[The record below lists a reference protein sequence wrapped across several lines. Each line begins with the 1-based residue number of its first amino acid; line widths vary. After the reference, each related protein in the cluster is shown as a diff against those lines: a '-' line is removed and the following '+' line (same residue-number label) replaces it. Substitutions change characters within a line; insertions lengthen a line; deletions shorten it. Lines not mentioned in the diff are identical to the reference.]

1 MFSPQSIPMETM
13 DPNNTQLNPSMRQSN
28 DTDNYDENINI
39 SNDNIIYGEEECSIN
54 NLHTSISDSNI
65 SYCGIKSN
73 SILSGILNICASA
86 VGGGCFTFPWII
98 SNIGILNSTFI
109 FLVVSLC
116 IYYSLDLLRSFVVD
130 TKYFSFSLMTE
141 TTLGKKWL
149 MVYSFSSFFYY
160 ISININYLS
169 LLYSIFKSFFLTHS
183 TLNGFIFLLATCS
196 IEIFL
201 CLYTSKTA
209 KLNLLSL
216 ITMFNFLIIVLL
228 TLFQGIYY
236 SIENGYIANKFSKKN
251 LLNPLEN
258 VSGGQ
263 IFFDSITACIKYI
276 YGYSYNCSFPTLIG
290 NLKNVNDSNSKKVH
304 NLSFIII
311 SSSYFIIGFFGY
323 LIKEN
328 VPAVLFKECED
339 STEGD
344 YFSIWI
350 RIIIFVFLFTLI
362 PNRYIVIRD
371 GYKLLIGK
379 DKLTYKKDLLI
390 TTLTF
395 AFSNGIV
402 FFTQEYCV
410 EMDIFTLLVNTFGG
424 LFGVIIGFGLPVI
437 NYAAVNGKRKLK
449 TLIGYVITGLF
460 LMIGSFAFVYSFI
473 DLYRSYEEEKEE
485 E

>member
-13 DPNNTQLNPSMRQSN
+13 DPNNTQLNPSLRQSN
-28 DTDNYDENINI
+28 DTDNYDENVNL

-54 NLHTSISDSNI
+54 NNLHTSMSDSNI

-73 SILSGILNICASA
+73 SILSAILNICASA

-169 LLYSIFKSFFLTHS
+169 LLYSIFRSLFLSHT
-183 TLNGFIFLLATCS
+183 TLNGFIFLLTTCS

-201 CLYTSKTA
+201 CLYTSKIG
-209 KLNLLSL
+209 KLNLLSV

-228 TLFQGIYY
+228 SLIQGIYS
-236 SIENGYIANKFSKKN
+236 SIENDYISAKFSPKN
-251 LLNPLEN
+251 LFNPLDN
-258 VSGGQ
+258 VSGSQ
-263 IFFDSITACIKYI
+263 IFFNSITACIKYI

-290 NLKNVNDSNSKKVH
+290 TLKNVNDSNSKKVH

-311 SSSYFIIGFFGY
+311 CSSYFIIGLFGY
-323 LIKEN
+323 LIKEE
-328 VPAVLFKECED
+328 VPAVLFKEYEET
-339 STEGD
+339 SEGD
-344 YFSIWI
+344 NLSIWI
-350 RIIIFVFLFTLI
+350 RIIIFIFLLTLL

-390 TTLTF
+390 TTLTL

-402 FFTQEYCV
+402 FFTEEYCFD
-410 EMDIFTLLVNTFGG
+410 MDIFSFMVNTFGG
-424 LFGVIIGFGLPVI
+424 LFGVIISFGLPVI
-437 NYAAVNGKRKLK
+437 NYAAVNGKKKIK
-449 TLIGYVITGLF
+449 TLIGYGITALF
-460 LMIGSFAFVYSFI
+460 LMIGSISFVYSFI
-473 DLYRSYEEEKEE
+473 DLFKFNSERE
-485 E
+485 

>member
-1 MFSPQSIPMETM
+1 MFSPQSIPMDTM
-13 DPNNTQLNPSMRQSN
+13 DPNNQLNRSLRQSN
-28 DTDNYDENINI
+28 NSDNYDENVNI

-54 NLHTSISDSNI
+54 NNLHTSLSDSNI

-86 VGGGCFTFPWII
+86 VGAGCFTFPWII
-98 SNIGILNSTFI
+98 SNLGILNNTFI

-149 MVYSFSSFFYY
+149 MVYSISSFIYY

-169 LLYSIFKSFFLTHS
+169 IIYSIFRSFFLAHS
-183 TLNGFIFLLATCS
+183 TLYGFIFLLVTCS

-209 KLNLLSL
+209 KINLLSL
-216 ITMFNFLIIVLL
+216 ITMFNFFIIVIVIIIE
-228 TLFQGIYY
+228 GISSSVKYD
-236 SIENGYIANKFSKKN
+236 YIGRKFSKEN
-251 LLNPLEN
+251 FLNPLKE
-258 VSGGQ
+258 VDEI
-263 IFFDSITACIKYI
+263 IFASITACIKYL

-304 NLSFIII
+304 NLSFIILFTT
-311 SSSYFIIGFFGY
+311 YFLIGLFGY
-323 LIKEN
+323 LIEEN
-328 VPAVLFKECED
+328 VPAVLFKEYED
-339 STEGD
+339 VNEAD
-344 YFSIWI
+344 SIAVKI
-350 RIIIFVFLFTLI
+350 SLFLFLFTLI
-362 PNRYIVIRD
+362 PNRYIIIRD

-390 TTLTF
+390 TTLTL

-402 FFTQEYCV
+402 FFTEEYCFD
-410 EMDIFTLLVNTFGG
+410 MDIFSFMVNTFGG
-424 LFGVIIGFGLPVI
+424 LFGVIISFGLPVI
-437 NYAAVNGKRKLK
+437 NYAAVNGKKKIK
-449 TLIGYVITGLF
+449 TLIGYGITALF
-460 LMIGSFAFVYSFI
+460 LMIGSISFVYSFI
-473 DLYRSYEEEKEE
+473 DLFKFNSERE
-485 E
+485 